1 MTSYDGTRCD
11 ILCYVAQYYDRLC
24 HSVLCSPLHNSPVLT
39 FPVLTYFLSFLFLRF
54 MREERLREGLER
66 ARKQRVDLEG
76 ALLERDSQAM
86 EIR

>member
-1 MTSYDGTRCD
+1 MGHVVLYYAMCCYAILHHAMLSSITQLCPDLSSS
-11 ILCYVAQYYDRLC
+11 ILCL
-24 HSVLCSPLHNSPVLT
+24 
-39 FPVLTYFLSFLFLRF
+39 FLSSRF